1 MTTVRRNILFLF
13 LLSAICSAADRMGTD
28 REVLAQLS
36 DSLMGMV
43 SGDLS
48 GPSSLTVK
56 VGDDSVSTF
65 FRPTFILDLSER
77 GHQLFLKS
85 DSTTTTLELNV
96 QESSVFYGEIFTG
109 SLFGPRLTERSVTL
123 SVIGT
128 ISSNGDGKILR
139 SRTYSLTAKDT
150 VQYSM
155 IDQLTSSSLPYTRI
169 TRPELSFFDAFL
181 EPAIVTISSGI
192 VIYLFFTIRS

>member
-1 MTTVRRNILFLF
+1 
-13 LLSAICSAADRMGTD
+13 
-28 REVLAQLS
+28 
-36 DSLMGMV
+36 MV
-43 SGDLS
+43 SGDLA
-48 GPSSLTVK
+48 GSSAMTVK

-65 FRPTFILDLSER
+65 FRPSFIRQLSER

-96 QESSVFYGEIFTG
+96 QESSVFYGEIFTE

-128 ISSNGDGKILR
+128 VSSNGDGKILR
-139 SRTYSLTAKDT
+139 SRTYSLTVKDT
-150 VQYSM
+150 VRYSA
-155 IDQLTSSSLPYTRI
+155 IDQLTSSSIPYTRI
-169 TRPELSFFDAFL
+169 SSPELSFFDAFL